1 MEYQSEYE
9 QIAELYKSK
18 EYMSITSYYGQKN
31 IFEIL
36 GVSRLENI
44 HSNFL
49 AWLFNPSENHGY
61 GTFPMQ
67 QFLRLLAVTSRTYP
81 CNKDIQIDK
90 ALIDRLLIG
99 NKVVESAVIE
109 REVCI
114 KDKNRLDMVLE
125 VHFKEE
131 GKLLPVIIENK
142 VKSNEHRDSK
152 DKQTNYYYKWGIE
165 KYADSNK
172 YEKPLFVFLS
182 PKYDAQLL
190 IIEKRKDICACDSF
204 IMISYQDIMK
214 HVLEP
219 CKNQD
224 SSEYAKLL
232 VKNYMRCLSD
242 SKGGVMAMESET
254 KELLVKFWDDNKELW
269 LKVFDAKR
277 NDSDTDDEQKAI
289 IDSLTASMKDY
300 TKYIFNNVRCGKGK
314 LVLAVVKQYVDDNKN
329 ITFSELENKFP
340 KTLQGSLGVFAKID
354 DIEDNS
360 RYYVKNQD
368 QIQLADGTVIAVCNQ
383 WGATKSYNKE
393 SNIDRFLDNA
403 KKLGYTIRDAE

>member
-1 MEYQSEYE
+1 MECQSEYE

-18 EYMSITSYYGQKN
+18 EYMAITSYYDQKT

-61 GTFPMQ
+61 GTFPVQ

-90 ALIDRLLIG
+90 ALIDGLLTG

-109 REVCI
+109 REVCT
-114 KDKNRLDMVLE
+114 KDKKRMDIVLE
-125 VHFKEE
+125 VRFENE
-131 GKLLPVIIENK
+131 GKILPVVIENK
-142 VKSNEHRDSK
+142 VKSDENGE
-152 DKQTNYYYKWGIE
+152 QTDCYYKWGIE
-165 KYADSNK
+165 KYDDSNK

-182 PKYDAQLL
+182 PKYDAQLRS
-190 IIEKRKDICACDSF
+190 IEKRKDICACDSF
-204 IMISYQDIMK
+204 ILISYQDIME

-224 SSEYAKLL
+224 GSEYAKSL

-242 SKGGVMAMESET
+242 NKGGDVMAMETET
-254 KELLVKFWDDNKELW
+254 KELLVKFWDKNEDLLMKVIEAKSKDPKTDKDIGEELESFITGMKNKR
-269 LKVFDAKR
+269 DR
-277 NDSDTDDEQKAI
+277 TQ
-289 IDSLTASMKDY
+289 Y
-300 TKYIFNNVRCGKGK
+300 CFNGEPPCGKGR
-314 LVLAVVKQYVDDNKN
+314 LVLAVVKQYVDDNKD

-340 KTLQGSLGVFAKID
+340 KDLQGSLGVFAKID
-354 DIEDNS
+354 DIEDNN
-360 RYYVKNQD
+360 RYYVKKQD

-383 WGATKSYNKE
+383 WGVD
-393 SNIDRFLDNA
+393 NIDNFLDNA
-403 KKLGYTIRDAE
+403 IKKLGYTITEAE